1 MCPAGCR
8 SASKVQQP
16 STRESGV
23 GTAGAPGAWSVV
35 VFSLADTTSPF
46 AWGSKLREEGADW
59 KSAISWSCG
68 GGRRAIRGRENS
80 YRDHLSPA
88 ADRAFTQRLPSQFF
102 VEIAVAGFVLRL
114 DDPG

>member
-1 MCPAGCR
+1 M
-8 SASKVQQP
+8 VQQP
-16 STRESGV
+16 STREGGV
-23 GTAGAPGAWSVV
+23 GAASAPGAWSVV
-35 VFSLADTTSPF
+35 VFCLADMTSPF

-59 KSAISWSCG
+59 KPAISWSS

-80 YRDHLSPA
+80 YRDHLSPV
-88 ADRAFTQRLPSQFF
+88 ADRAFTQRLPGQFF

>member
-1 MCPAGCR
+1 MCRAGCR
-8 SASKVQQP
+8 SASMVQQP
-16 STRESGV
+16 STREGGV
-23 GTAGAPGAWSVV
+23 GAASAPGAWSVV
-35 VFSLADTTSPF
+35 VFCLADMTSPF

-59 KSAISWSCG
+59 KSAISWSS

-80 YRDHLSPA
+80 YRDHLSPV
-88 ADRAFTQRLPSQFF
+88 ADRAFTQRLPGQFF